1 MTREEALAIAAEL
14 GLAGPEADGFA
25 AETPFSRSM
34 DELRTLISH
43 EKTPVR
49 IKDAAAMLPEI
60 SEELFTAPSEYDAA
74 TGTWELFAGPLQP
87 SDLLLE
93 LVAAARA
100 SEWEQVGIL
109 IARATHDGARSH
121 DSRSQTIA

>member
-1 MTREEALAIAAEL
+1 
-14 GLAGPEADGFA
+14 
-25 AETPFSRSM
+25 M
-34 DELRTLISH
+34 DELRTLISD
-43 EKTPVR
+43 EKAPVR

-60 SEELFTAPSEYDAA
+60 SEELFTAPSKYDAA
-74 TGTWELFAGPLQP
+74 TGTWELFAGHLQP

-109 IARATHDGARSH
+109 IARATHDGRGPRTSDH
-121 DSRSQTIA
+121 SDGGKSNMP